1 MKRILLMGSQGQVG
15 QELQVVLPKVGEVI
29 GIGREQLDLTQS
41 EKLRQIID
49 EVKPDC
55 IVNAAAYT
63 AVDQA
68 ESELELA
75 KAINGIAPQI
85 MAEEAKKLGALFV
98 HISTDYVFDGQKNS
112 PYLETDST
120 NPLGAYGSSK
130 LMGEEAIQKVGGNS
144 IILRT
149 AWVYGTF
156 GKGNFVKTMLR
167 VGKER
172 EELKIVVDQVGCPTW
187 SKDIADAIT
196 KLLNLETARTSH
208 GLPFGFASCSTWGD
222 PKTALDSPY
231 DDRPVSSSD
240 IYHFTNSGAV
250 SWYDFAQAIFEE
262 ARQMGFPLSVKQVVP
277 ITTEQYPTP
286 AKRPAYSVLS
296 NQKITPLL
304 GTYPPYWR
312 DSLKQMLKQLLS
324 VAI

>member
-15 QELQVVLPKVGEVI
+15 QELQVTLSQIGEVI
-29 GIGREQLDLTQS
+29 GVGRDQLDLSQG
-41 EKLRQIID
+41 EKLRQIIN

-63 AVDQA
+63 AVDKA

-75 KAINGIAPQI
+75 NAINGIAPQI
-85 MAEEAKKLGALFV
+85 MAEEAEKLGATFL
-98 HISTDYVFDGQKNS
+98 HISTDYVFNGQKNT
-112 PYLETDST
+112 PYLETDPT
-120 NPLGAYGSSK
+120 TPLSAYGSSK

-167 VGKER
+167 VGKDR
-172 EELKIVVDQVGCPTW
+172 EELKVVVDQVGCPTW

-196 KLLNLETARTSH
+196 KLLNSET
-208 GLPFGFASCSTWGD
+208 G
-222 PKTALDSPY
+222 
-231 DDRPVSSSD
+231 V
-240 IYHFTNSGAV
+240 YHFTNSGAV

-262 ARQMGFPLSVKQVVP
+262 ARQIGFPLNIKKVIP

-296 NQKITPLL
+296 GQKITPLL

-312 DSLKQMLKQLLS
+312 DSLKQMLKELYRKAL
-324 VAI
+324 

>member
-1 MKRILLMGSQGQVG
+1 MKRILLIGNYGQVG
-15 QELQVVLPKVGEVI
+15 QELQVILPQIGEVI
-29 GIGREQLDLTQS
+29 GVGRDQLDLSQG
-41 EKLRQIID
+41 EKLRQIIN

-63 AVDQA
+63 AVDKA

-75 KAINGIAPQI
+75 NAINGIAPQI
-85 MAEEAKKLGALFV
+85 MAEEARKLGATFL
-98 HISTDYVFDGQKNS
+98 HISTDYVFDGHKNT
-112 PYLETDST
+112 PYLETDPT
-120 NPLGAYGSSK
+120 NPLSAYGSSK

-156 GKGNFVKTMLR
+156 GKGNFVKTMLK
-167 VGKER
+167 VGKDR
-172 EELKIVVDQVGCPTW
+172 EELKVVVDQVGCPTW

-196 KLLNLETARTSH
+196 KLLNVETAS
-208 GLPFGFASCSTWGD
+208 G
-222 PKTALDSPY
+222 
-231 DDRPVSSSD
+231 V
-240 IYHFTNSGAV
+240 YHFTNSGAV

-262 ARQMGFPLSVKQVVP
+262 ARQIGFPLSVKQVIP

-296 NQKITPLL
+296 GQKITPLL
-304 GTYPPYWR
+304 GTYPLYWR
-312 DSLKQMLKQLLS
+312 DSLKQMLKQIYRKAS
-324 VAI
+324 

>member
-1 MKRILLMGSQGQVG
+1 MKRILLIGNYGQVG
-15 QELQVVLPKVGEVI
+15 QELQVILPKIGEVI
-29 GIGREQLDLTQS
+29 GVGRDQLDLSQG
-41 EKLRQIID
+41 EKLRQIIN

-63 AVDQA
+63 AVDKA

-75 KAINGIAPQI
+75 NAINGIAPQI
-85 MAEEAKKLGALFV
+85 MAEEARKLGATFL
-98 HISTDYVFDGQKNS
+98 HISTDYVFDGHKNT
-112 PYLETDST
+112 PYLETDPT
-120 NPLGAYGSSK
+120 NPLSAYGSSK

-167 VGKER
+167 VGKDR
-172 EELKIVVDQVGCPTW
+172 EELKVVVDQVGCPTW
-187 SKDIADAIT
+187 SKDIADAII
-196 KLLNLETARTSH
+196 KLLNVETAS
-208 GLPFGFASCSTWGD
+208 G
-222 PKTALDSPY
+222 
-231 DDRPVSSSD
+231 V
-240 IYHFTNSGAV
+240 YHFTNSGAV

-262 ARQMGFPLSVKQVVP
+262 ARQIGFPLSVKQVIP

-296 NQKITPLL
+296 GQKITPLL
-304 GTYPPYWR
+304 GTYPLYWR
-312 DSLKQMLKQLLS
+312 DSLKQMLKQIYRKAS
-324 VAI
+324 